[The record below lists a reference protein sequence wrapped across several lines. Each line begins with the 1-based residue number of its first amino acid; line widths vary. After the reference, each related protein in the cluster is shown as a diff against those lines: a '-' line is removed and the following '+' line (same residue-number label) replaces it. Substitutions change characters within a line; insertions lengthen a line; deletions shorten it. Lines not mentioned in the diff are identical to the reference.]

1 MDGGWNK
8 FLTRYGVAGAAMYIF
23 YILVADNFPALQFE
37 KIKEDNAVMLVS
49 SVISLIGLI
58 VIAEAIKSVINK
70 VLDIL
75 SGIPFLRSPEQK
87 RTFGIPAEKDV
98 TFHSMALVIATSFEC
113 RLEPL
118 NPEGKI
124 RELFLVK
131 LHNGGKVSGKTASEA
146 IRGLEKHMKKKILYV
161 VEGSHEGD
169 GVVSVGVAYE

>member
-1 MDGGWNK
+1 MDSGWSK

-23 YILVADNFPALQFE
+23 YILVADKFPALQFE
-37 KIKEDNAVMLVS
+37 SIKEDNAVMLIS

-70 VLDIL
+70 VVDLL
-75 SGIPFLRSPEQK
+75 FPRSPERK

-98 TFHSMALVIATSFEC
+98 TFYSMALVIATSFGC

-146 IRGLEKHMKKKILYV
+146 IRGLEKHMKEKILYV
-161 VEGSHEGD
+161 VDESHEGD